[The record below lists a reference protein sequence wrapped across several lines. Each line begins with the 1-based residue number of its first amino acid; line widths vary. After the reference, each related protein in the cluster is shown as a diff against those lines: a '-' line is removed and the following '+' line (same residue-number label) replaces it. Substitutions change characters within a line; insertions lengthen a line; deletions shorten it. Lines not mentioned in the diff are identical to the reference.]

1 MNIVLSYPWWFL
13 TFCIITGAIYASLLY
28 YRSKKNKGINGTL
41 TKVLAAIRFITV
53 SILCFLLLSPL
64 IKNVFKK
71 VDKPII
77 VVVRDNSMSIPL
89 NGDSA
94 YYRNIFPKQMEEFE
108 TGLGSDYEVVA
119 YNFGNELKIKDALN
133 YTEKITNISA
143 AIDDIKLRYMNR
155 NLGAVV
161 LASDGLYN
169 QGMNPVYDAA
179 SLKAPVF
186 TVALGDTTIKKDAL
200 VKEVAYNKVVFLG
213 NQFPIDISIV
223 ANKLQGKNT
232 VLSVTHNGKN
242 VFSKNLNITNNKFS
256 SFSSATLTADA
267 PGTQRYRISI
277 SKIEGEATIL
287 NNYYDIF
294 IDVIDSRQKIL
305 ILTEFPHPDIAAWQ
319 QAINQ
324 NKNYQSEIGV
334 VPGFNKN
341 LRDYSLVIVHQLPTT
356 SANASNYIQE
366 ITAKQIPVIYTL
378 GNSTNVQSF
387 NAINAGMKILGN
399 KNNTDDVQ
407 GSLNT
412 NFTLFSLSENVQKYF
427 GKLPPLSGPYGSSFE
442 VSPTTEILAF
452 RKVGNV
458 TTTFPLI
465 GFNNNN
471 KHKIGI
477 IAGEGI
483 WKWRNYDYEAHKNHE
498 IFYEVVNKIIQYV
511 AVKED
516 KSFFRINSAQQ
527 FYENESIVLFSEL
540 YNESYELINEPDVK
554 LDIFSENNTKY
565 SYTFSKTGKSYR
577 LGAGILPVGEYR
589 YTGSVQYKGKTLT
602 KSGKFIVKPI
612 QLEALNTAANH
623 DMLNKLS
630 VNTDGKMYYPQQLN
644 ELKKELT
651 SRKDITST
659 AHQQKQLRDLIY
671 YKWIFF
677 LLLFL
682 LGFEW
687 FVRKREGLA

>member
-1 MNIVLSYPWWFL
+1 MSIVLSYPAWFL
-13 TFCIITGAIYASLLY
+13 IFCIITGAVYAGILY
-28 YRSKKNKGINGTL
+28 YKSKKNKGVNSTL
-41 TKVLAAIRFITV
+41 TKILAIVRFITV
-53 SILCFLLLSPL
+53 SVICFLLLSPL
-64 IKNVFKK
+64 VKNVFRK
-71 VDKPII
+71 VEKPII
-77 VVVRDNSMSIPL
+77 VVVRDNSMSVPL
-89 NGDSA
+89 NNDSA
-94 YYRNIFPKQMEEFE
+94 YYRSIFPKQMDEFE
-108 TGLGSDYEVVA
+108 SGLGSDYEVVV
-119 YNFGNELKIKDALN
+119 YNFGNELKTKGKLD

-143 AIDDIKLRYMNR
+143 SLDDIKLRYLNR

-179 SLKAPVF
+179 SLKAPVY
-186 TVALGDTTIKKDAL
+186 TIALGDTTVKKDAL

-213 NQFPIDISIV
+213 NQFPIDISVI
-223 ANKLQGKNT
+223 ANKLQGQST
-232 VLSVTHNGKN
+232 TLSVTHNGQN
-242 VFSKNLNITNNKFS
+242 VYSKNLNITGNKFS
-256 SFSSATLTADA
+256 SFSSCTLTADA

-277 SKIEGEATIL
+277 SRVAGEATVL

-324 NKNYQSEIGV
+324 NKNYQSEIGI

-341 LRDYSLVIVHQLPTT
+341 LKDYSLVIVHQLPTT
-356 SANASNYIQE
+356 SNNAASYIQQ
-366 ITAKQIPVIYTL
+366 ITSQQIPVIYTL

-387 NAINAGMKILGN
+387 NGLNAGMKVIGN

-407 GSLNT
+407 GNLNP
-412 NFTLFSLSENVQKYF
+412 NFTLFGLSENVSKYF
-427 GKLPPLSGPYGSSFE
+427 TKLPPLSGPYGSNFE
-442 VSPTTEILAF
+442 ISPTTEVLAF

-465 GFNNNN
+465 CFTNNN

-483 WKWRNYDYEAHKNHE
+483 YRWRNYDYEAHKNHE
-498 IFYEVVNKIIQYV
+498 IFFEVMNKMIQYV

-516 KSFFRINSAQQ
+516 KSFFRVNSAQQ
-527 FYENESIVLFSEL
+527 FYENEPIVLFAEL

-554 LDIFSENNTKY
+554 LDIFSEGNTKY
-565 SYTFSKTGKSYR
+565 SYTFSKSGKSYR
-577 LGAGILPVGEYR
+577 VGAGILPVGEYR

-612 QLEALNTAANH
+612 QLEALNTSANH

-630 VNTDGKMYYPQQLN
+630 VTTDGKMYYPQQLDA
-644 ELKKELT
+644 LKKELT
-651 SRKDITST
+651 SSKNITSV
-659 AHQQKQLRDLIY
+659 AYKQKQLRDLIY

-682 LGFEW
+682 LGLEW
-687 FVRKREGLA
+687 LVRKREGLA

>member
-1 MNIVLSYPWWFL
+1 LSIVLSYPWWFL
-13 TFCIITGAIYASLLY
+13 TFCIIAGAVYAIGLY
-28 YRSKKNKGINGTL
+28 YRSKKNKGINSTL
-41 TKVLAAIRFITV
+41 TKVLAVVRFVTV
-53 SILCFLLLSPL
+53 SIICFLLLSPL
-64 IKNVFKK
+64 IKNVFRK
-71 VDKPII
+71 VEKPII
-77 VVVRDNSMSIPL
+77 VVVRDNSMSVPL
-89 NGDSA
+89 NADST
-94 YYRNIFPKQMEEFE
+94 YYRNIFPQQMDEFE
-108 TGLGSDYEVVA
+108 SSLGSDYEVVS
-119 YNFGNELKIKDALN
+119 YNFGNELKTKDKLN
-133 YTEKITNISA
+133 YTEKITNISTSL
-143 AIDDIKLRYMNR
+143 DDIKLRYMNR
-155 NLGAVV
+155 NLGAIV
-161 LASDGLYN
+161 LATDGLYN

-179 SLKAPVF
+179 SLKAPVY
-186 TVALGDTTIKKDAL
+186 TIALGDTTIKKDAL

-213 NQFPIDISIV
+213 NQFPIDISVV

-232 VLSVTHNGKN
+232 QLSVSHNGKN
-242 VFSKNLNITNNKFS
+242 VFSKNLAITGNKFS
-256 SFSSATLTADA
+256 AYNSCTLLADA
-267 PGTQRYRISI
+267 PGTQRYRIAI
-277 SKIEGEATIL
+277 SKVEGEATVL

-341 LRDYSLVIVHQLPTT
+341 LKEYSLVIVHQLPTT
-356 SANASNYIQE
+356 SNNAASYIQQ
-366 ITAKQIPVIYTL
+366 ITAQQIPVIYTL
-378 GNSTNVQSF
+378 GNSTNVQNF
-387 NAINAGMKILGN
+387 NALNAGIKIIGN

-407 GSLNT
+407 GSLNP
-412 NFTLFSLSENVQKYF
+412 NFTLFGLSENVNKYF
-427 GKLPPLSGPYGSSFE
+427 AKLPPLSGPYGSGFE
-442 VSPTTEILAF
+442 VSPATEIMAF
-452 RKVGNV
+452 RKIGNIV
-458 TTTFPLI
+458 TTFPLI
-465 GFNNNN
+465 CFNNNN

-498 IFYEVVNKIIQYV
+498 IFFEVMNKMIQYV

-516 KSFFRINSAQQ
+516 KSFFRVNSAQQ
-527 FYENESIVLFSEL
+527 FYENEPIVLFAEL

-554 LDIFSENNTKY
+554 LDILSETNTKY

-589 YTGSVQYKGKTLT
+589 YTGAVQYKGKTLT

-612 QLEALNTAANH
+612 QLEALNTSANH

-630 VNTDGKMYYPQQLN
+630 VSTEGKMYYPRQLDA
-644 ELKKELT
+644 LKKELT
-651 SRKDITST
+651 SSKNITSV
-659 AHQQKQLRDLIY
+659 AYKQKELRDLIY

-677 LLLFL
+677 MLLFL
-682 LGFEW
+682 LGLEW

>member
-1 MNIVLSYPWWFL
+1 LNIVLSYPWWFL
-13 TFCIITGAIYASLLY
+13 TFCVVAGAIYAIGLY
-28 YRSKKNKGINGTL
+28 YRSKKNKGVNTTL
-41 TKVLAAIRFITV
+41 TKVLAAVRFITV
-53 SILCFLLLSPL
+53 TILCFLLLSPL
-64 IKNVFKK
+64 IKNVFRKIE
-71 VDKPII
+71 KPII

-89 NGDSA
+89 NADSA
-94 YYRNIFPKQMEEFE
+94 YYKSIFPKQIEEFE
-108 TGLGSDYEVVA
+108 TSLGSDYEVVA
-119 YNFGNELKIKDALN
+119 YNFGAELKTKDELN

-179 SLKAPVF
+179 ALKAPVF
-186 TVALGDTTIKKDAL
+186 TVALGDTSIKKDAL

-213 NQFPIDISIV
+213 NQFPIDISVV

-232 VLSVTHNGKN
+232 VLTVTHNQKN
-242 VFSKNLNITNNKFS
+242 VFSKNVNITNNKFS
-256 SFSSATLTADA
+256 SYSTATLTADA
-267 PGTQRYRISI
+267 PGTQRYRIAI
-277 SKIEGEATIL
+277 SKIEGEATTL

-294 IDVIDSRQKIL
+294 VDVIDSRQKIL

-341 LRDYSLVIVHQLPTT
+341 LRDYSLIIVHQLPTT
-356 SANASNYIQE
+356 SASASSYIQE

-387 NAINAGMKILGN
+387 NAINAGFKIVGN

-412 NFTLFSLSENVQKYF
+412 NFTLFTLSENVQKYF
-427 GKLPPLSGPYGSSFE
+427 SKLPPLSGPYGSSFE
-442 VSPTTEILAF
+442 VSPTTEIMAF

-498 IFYEVVNKIIQYV
+498 IFYEVVNKMIQYV

-527 FYENESIVLFSEL
+527 FYENEPIVLFGEL

-554 LDIFSENNTKY
+554 LDILSENNTKY

-577 LGAGILPVGEYR
+577 LGAGILPVGEYK

-623 DMLNKLS
+623 DLLNKLS
-630 VNTDGKMYYPQQLN
+630 VSTEGKMYYPQQLN
-644 ELKKELT
+644 ELKKELI

-659 AHQQKQLRDLIY
+659 AHKQKQLRDLIY